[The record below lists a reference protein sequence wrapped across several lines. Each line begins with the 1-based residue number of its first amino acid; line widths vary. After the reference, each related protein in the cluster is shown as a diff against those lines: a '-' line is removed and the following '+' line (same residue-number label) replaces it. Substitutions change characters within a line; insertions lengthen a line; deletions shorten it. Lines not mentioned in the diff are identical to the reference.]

1 MTTLSDFFSPLRR
14 LRQFATARVKLVT
27 WFVAVLGGVLITFV
41 AALIGLVHHN
51 LFVTLN
57 ERLITNTQQLADLI
71 ELREGELLFAKL
83 DQINLE
89 NEALRSFSVQMVAPD
104 GQILWQ
110 AARNK
115 LPVSAAVQKALDS
128 DESILNSVTLPFERY
143 QVLAKPVT
151 REGELLGVLQS
162 GLSLRDIDEAIAKL
176 LLGALF
182 TIPIALGLAGIGAW
196 FLAVKTLH
204 PIEENLRRQ
213 RQFIQDASHE
223 LRTPL
228 AIIQSNIDVALQNPE
243 PTLTQLTDKL
253 ITVNET
259 TKRMGK
265 IITDLFTLS
274 TSDNQLLRL
283 KPKLIELDKVARDVV
298 KQMKSL
304 ARKKQQELILSE
316 EEELI
321 VHADEDRIKQVLT
334 ILVDNAIKYTPAQGR
349 IAVSVVKT
357 PAIDYAK
364 LSVVDNGPGISKTD
378 QEKIF
383 ERFYRV
389 DKSRSRELGGNG
401 LGLAI
406 ANTLVQRQQGH
417 ISVQSKLGLGTRF
430 DVFLPL
436 VAKKSKSGRSFAIP
450 GLPSLP
456 KLFTRSTKVV
466 DHPQIDQPKVS

>member
-1 MTTLSDFFSPLRR
+1 MAVLSDLFSPLRR

-27 WFVAVLGGVLITFV
+27 WFVAILGGVLVAFV
-41 AALIGLVHHN
+41 SALIGLVHHN

-71 ELREGELLFAKL
+71 EFREGELLFAKL
-83 DQINLE
+83 DQLNVE

-104 GQILWQ
+104 GEVLWQ
-110 AARNK
+110 AARNP
-115 LPVSAAVQKALDS
+115 LPVSAAVEQSLTNN
-128 DESILNSVTLPFERY
+128 ESRLINITLPFERY
-143 QVLAKPVT
+143 RVLARPVT
-151 REGELLGVLQS
+151 RNGELLGVLQS

-176 LLGALF
+176 ILGALII
-182 TIPIALGLAGIGAW
+182 IPIALGLAALGAW
-196 FLAVKTLH
+196 FLAAQTLK
-204 PIEENLRRQ
+204 PIEESLRRQ

-228 AIIQSNIDVALQNPE
+228 AIIQSNIEVALQNPE
-243 PTLTQLTDKL
+243 PTVPQLTDKL
-253 ITVNET
+253 TTVNET

-265 IITDLFTLS
+265 IISDLFTLS
-274 TSDNQLLRL
+274 TSDSQLLRL
-283 KPKLIELDKVARDVV
+283 KPKLVTLDKVAREVV

-304 ARKKQQELILSE
+304 ARKKEQDLILGDT
-316 EEELI
+316 EELI
-321 VHADEDRIKQVLT
+321 VHADEDRIKQVIT
-334 ILVDNAIKYTPAQGR
+334 ILVDNAIKYTPVKGK
-349 IAVSVVKT
+349 IAVTVAKT

-364 LSVVDNGPGISKTD
+364 LSVIDTGPGISKVD
-378 QEKIF
+378 QERIF

-406 ANTLVQRQQGH
+406 ANTLIQRQRGY
-417 ISVQSKLGLGTRF
+417 ISVQSKIGQGTRF

-450 GLPSLP
+450 GMPSLP
-456 KLFTRSTKVV
+456 KLFTRSGKQPSN
-466 DHPQIDQPKVS
+466 PQIEPKKVS